1 MGKSISKVASGVTGA
16 VGGILGAFKPGK
28 YSPTF
33 GDKGLYD
40 LTQEVKPAQEDYA
53 ALLGRSRALSEAGGT
68 ASADV
73 LKQMGQAALGRGPS
87 LAEAQLKAA
96 QDRNLSQQLAALQS
110 SRAGSSALGQ
120 RALLQSMGQSGQDL
134 AQQAAV
140 ARLGE
145 RANFLQA
152 AGAADSGLRSDI
164 QGKLGVDVMPKQA
177 MQAYDQQK
185 TGAINQA
192 NQANAAAKT
201 QMAGALIGGLGSIAG
216 GMATGGT
223 GFFAPALLK
232 KAEGGHVTKKKLMKP
247 QNYAEGGFVEALEK
261 AARDLGKKIKDDS
274 GRKQEDINKQ
284 KFMKTKS
291 NVGFK
296 NGGLYGS
303 TKDLLTDKE
312 GRLKKES
319 EIAASQVGS
328 SGMSDNELLAAES
341 KRRAVAAHYAEKSRK
356 YNEELEE
363 AARRKD
369 EMENEEQGY
378 KRFIPKTKKAKG
390 GEVDSP
396 KKTTVVP
403 DKGFGKIIII
413 EDDREME
420 KRAMGGSIQDH
431 RDGGDVNGPGTETSD
446 SIPAMLSDGEFV
458 IKASEV
464 KKPGILAHLEAIN
477 SGKLTKKHLSS
488 LAKALEEKNKK
499 GGRRGR

>member
-1 MGKSISKVASGVTGA
+1 
-16 VGGILGAFKPGK
+16 
-28 YSPTF
+28 
-33 GDKGLYD
+33 
-40 LTQEVKPAQEDYA
+40 
-53 ALLGRSRALSEAGGT
+53 
-68 ASADV
+68 
-73 LKQMGQAALGRGPS
+73 
-87 LAEAQLKAA
+87 
-96 QDRNLSQQLAALQS
+96 
-110 SRAGSSALGQ
+110 
-120 RALLQSMGQSGQDL
+120 
-134 AQQAAV
+134 
-140 ARLGE
+140 
-145 RANFLQA
+145 
-152 AGAADSGLRSDI
+152 
-164 QGKLGVDVMPKQA
+164 
-177 MQAYDQQK
+177 
-185 TGAINQA
+185 
-192 NQANAAAKT
+192 
-201 QMAGALIGGLGSIAG
+201 
-216 GMATGGT
+216 
-223 GFFAPALLK
+223 
-232 KAEGGHVTKKKLMKP
+232 
-247 QNYAEGGFVEALEK
+247 
-261 AARDLGKKIKDDS
+261 
-274 GRKQEDINKQ
+274 
-284 KFMKTKS
+284 
-291 NVGFK
+291 
-296 NGGLYGS
+296 
-303 TKDLLTDKE
+303 
-312 GRLKKES
+312 
-319 EIAASQVGS
+319 
-328 SGMSDNELLAAES
+328 MSDNELLAAES